1 MVKKK
6 RKLDE
11 DKLYEILLFC
21 KKYFFQLFTI
31 IKNENIK
38 CCSSTKVGHIVTSC
52 YQTNLLFQNIFT
64 CDDELDARNDLIVTQ
79 IVLKGGNNFPDHQ
92 LIYIEYMGNQQLP

>member
-21 KKYFFQLFTI
+21 KKYFFNYLQL
-31 IKNENIK
+31 
-38 CCSSTKVGHIVTSC
+38 
-52 YQTNLLFQNIFT
+52 
-64 CDDELDARNDLIVTQ
+64 
-79 IVLKGGNNFPDHQ
+79 
-92 LIYIEYMGNQQLP
+92 